1 MLAGFIANFSFFL
14 YLCRWVS
21 FVANRWESIPESEMS
36 FMFSK
41 NYSALSEMKTSSILG
56 IVTFNLHFI
65 TECYLKKIYSY

>member
-1 MLAGFIANFSFFL
+1 
-14 YLCRWVS
+14 
-21 FVANRWESIPESEMS
+21 VANRWESIPESEMS